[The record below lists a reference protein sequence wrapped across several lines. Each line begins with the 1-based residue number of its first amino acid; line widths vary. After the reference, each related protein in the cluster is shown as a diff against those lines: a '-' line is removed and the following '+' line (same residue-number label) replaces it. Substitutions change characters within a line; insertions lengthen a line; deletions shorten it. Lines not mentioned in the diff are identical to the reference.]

1 MNKPKSIL
9 KYRPENNINYKD
21 TSITAINPPP
31 RTSWLSRLHSK
42 IYSQT
47 DISQD
52 ENDGDNPLL
61 LAKQDLKRVTFSVG
75 NLTTEYPFC
84 SDDIPRDELYEKQKT
99 DAAAAKQQTPQ
110 VTDLANHYDHAC
122 IQREEG
128 CIDRFRNLLRKS
140 RTSQLQTIDL
150 SKQPIAAHQAGPL
163 SDIFIL
169 KFGLEYLNLSN
180 CKLEDEAIRIVLCS
194 LLVSGTVQRL
204 NLSQNNFKSKGYKYI
219 AIFIKESKTIQSVDL
234 SRCTLEKKGMQ
245 YLAQGLQ
252 YATTLSKLV
261 MDKCNIKPPPETFQS
276 FSEGV
281 YNATSL
287 QTLSLRN
294 NHFAPNQGTW
304 IANLIAPRL
313 NGLKDLD
320 LSGNQVNSMLAP
332 LAAVLRNNTSLLHLN
347 LSNCQINHEG
357 LSLLSNALGDNRC
370 LEELDLSMNP
380 LGHETDE
387 GILALKDALTRNSCL
402 QSLNLSETQL
412 SSSTAIALAE
422 ALPENA
428 SLCRLDLSKNPHIDM
443 AGILALAISI
453 KMNHT
458 LTFLDINIPP
468 LDEELANLQNDIVA
482 VCTTNMLQK
491 VEAQQKQD
499 SGTMSPSSSSSS
511 SLTTSNLSLVE
522 LPTEQRL
529 MEAKQVLDGPNSP
542 QLEVVGEEHRLE
554 TSITTTNANISTSSP
569 AMTSKVASENTTDIL
584 TADTQQA

>member
-9 KYRPENNINYKD
+9 KYRPESNINYKD

-52 ENDGDNPLL
+52 ENDTDNPLL

-75 NLTTEYPFC
+75 NLTTEHPFC
-84 SDDIPRDELYEKQKT
+84 SDDIPRDELYEKQKS

-128 CIDRFRNLLRKS
+128 CIDRFRSLLRKS
-140 RTSQLQTIDL
+140 RTSQLQTINL
-150 SKQPIAAHQAGPL
+150 SRQPIAPHQAGPL

-169 KFGLEYLNLSN
+169 NFGLEYLNLSN
-180 CKLEDEAIRIVLCS
+180 CKLEDE
-194 LLVSGTVQRL
+194 
-204 NLSQNNFKSKGYKYI
+204 
-219 AIFIKESKTIQSVDL
+219 SKTIQSVDL
-234 SRCTLEKKGMQ
+234 SRCTFEKKGMQ

-252 YATTLSKLV
+252 YANTLTKLV
-261 MDKCNIKPPPETFQS
+261 MDKCNIKPPTETFQS

-281 YNATSL
+281 FNATSL

-313 NGLKDLD
+313 YGIKDLD
-320 LSGNQVNSMLAP
+320 LSGNQLNSMLAP
-332 LAAVLRNNTSLLHLN
+332 IAAVLRNNTSLLHLN

-380 LGHETDE
+380 LGHDTDE
-387 GILALKDALTRNSCL
+387 GILALKNALARNTSL

-412 SSSTAIALAE
+412 DSSTAIALAE

-499 SGTMSPSSSSSS
+499 NVTMSPSSSSSS

-529 MEAKQVLDGPNSP
+529 MAAKQVLDGPNSP
-542 QLEVVGEEHRLE
+542 QLEVVGDEYRLE
-554 TSITTTNANISTSSP
+554 TSISATANTNINTSSP
-569 AMTSKVASENTTDIL
+569 AVTPPTNTTDATL
-584 TADTQQA
+584 NADTQQA

>member
-47 DISQD
+47 DIAQD
-52 ENDGDNPLL
+52 ENDADNPLL

-75 NLTTEYPFC
+75 NLITEHPFC
-84 SDDIPRDELYEKQKT
+84 SDDIPRDELYEKQKS
-99 DAAAAKQQTPQ
+99 DAAIAKQQAPQ

-128 CIDRFRNLLRKS
+128 CIDRFRNLLRRS

-150 SKQPIAAHQAGPL
+150 SRQPIAPHQAGPL

-169 KFGLEYLNLSN
+169 KFGLECLNLSN
-180 CKLEDEAIRIVLCS
+180 CKLEDEAIRIILCS
-194 LLVSGTVQRL
+194 LLVSGTIQHL
-204 NLSQNNFKSKGYKYI
+204 DLSQNNFKSKGYKYI

-234 SRCTLEKKGMQ
+234 SRCTFEKKGMQ

-252 YATTLSKLV
+252 YATTLTKLV
-261 MDKCNIKPPPETFQS
+261 MDKCNIKPPTETFQS

-281 YNATSL
+281 FNATTL

-313 NGLKDLD
+313 HGIKDLD
-320 LSGNQVNSMLAP
+320 LSGNQLNSMLGP

-347 LSNCQINHEG
+347 LSNCQISHEG
-357 LSLLSNALGDNRC
+357 LSLLSSALGDNHC

-380 LGHETDE
+380 LGHDTDE
-387 GILALKDALTRNSCL
+387 GILALKNALARNTCL

-412 SSSTAIALAE
+412 DSSTTIALAE

-482 VCTTNMLQK
+482 VCTTNMLQR

-499 SGTMSPSSSSSS
+499 NITMSPSSSSSS

-529 MEAKQVLDGPNSP
+529 MAAKQVLDGPNSP
-542 QLEVVGEEHRLE
+542 QLEVVGNEHRLE
-554 TSITTTNANISTSSP
+554 TAISTN
-569 AMTSKVASENTTDIL
+569 TNTTPAVTPPTSTTDTL
-584 TADTQQA
+584 DADTQQA

>member
-1 MNKPKSIL
+1 M
-9 KYRPENNINYKD
+9 
-21 TSITAINPPP
+21 
-31 RTSWLSRLHSK
+31 
-42 IYSQT
+42 
-47 DISQD
+47 
-52 ENDGDNPLL
+52 
-61 LAKQDLKRVTFSVG
+61 
-75 NLTTEYPFC
+75 
-84 SDDIPRDELYEKQKT
+84 
-99 DAAAAKQQTPQ
+99 
-110 VTDLANHYDHAC
+110 
-122 IQREEG
+122 
-128 CIDRFRNLLRKS
+128 
-140 RTSQLQTIDL
+140 IDL
-150 SKQPIAAHQAGPL
+150 SRQPIAAHQAGPL

-194 LLVSGTVQRL
+194 LLVSGTIQRL
-204 NLSQNNFKSKGYKYI
+204 DLSQNNFKSKGYKYI

-234 SRCTLEKKGMQ
+234 SRCTFEKKGMQ

-387 GILALKDALTRNSCL
+387 GVSFF
-402 QSLNLSETQL
+402 S
-412 SSSTAIALAE
+412 
-422 ALPENA
+422 
-428 SLCRLDLSKNPHIDM
+428 
-443 AGILALAISI
+443 
-453 KMNHT
+453 
-458 LTFLDINIPP
+458 
-468 LDEELANLQNDIVA
+468 
-482 VCTTNMLQK
+482 
-491 VEAQQKQD
+491 
-499 SGTMSPSSSSSS
+499 
-511 SLTTSNLSLVE
+511 LSL
-522 LPTEQRL
+522 LP
-529 MEAKQVLDGPNSP
+529 PP
-542 QLEVVGEEHRLE
+542 
-554 TSITTTNANISTSSP
+554 
-569 AMTSKVASENTTDIL
+569 IL
-584 TADTQQA
+584 T

>member
-140 RTSQLQTIDL
+140 RQTIDL

-194 LLVSGTVQRL
+194 LLVSGTIQRL

>member
-75 NLTTEYPFC
+75 NLTTEHPFC

-99 DAAAAKQQTPQ
+99 DAAATKQQTPQ

-128 CIDRFRNLLRKS
+128 CIDRFRNLLRRN
-140 RTSQLQTIDL
+140 RTSQLQMIDL
-150 SKQPIAAHQAGPL
+150 SRQPIAAHQAGPL

-194 LLVSGTVQRL
+194 LLVSGTIQRL
-204 NLSQNNFKSKGYKYI
+204 DLSQNNFKSKGYKYI

-234 SRCTLEKKGMQ
+234 SRCTFEKKGMQ

-554 TSITTTNANISTSSP
+554 TSITTTNTNISTSSP
-569 AMTSKVASENTTDIL
+569 AMVPKVASENTTDTL
-584 TADTQQA
+584 ATDTQQA

>member
-194 LLVSGTVQRL
+194 LLVSGTIQRL